1 MAGMLMEAA
10 LLLSLLRG
18 YHVVLVDHVS
28 IWEEDLRQVQDGVL
42 TVELMVTGQGTARLV
57 TGRTSVTAVEIGV
70 I

>member
-1 MAGMLMEAA
+1 MEAA

-18 YHVVLVDHVS
+18 YHVVLVDHVN
-28 IWEEDLRQVQDGVL
+28 IWEEGLRQAQDGVL

-57 TGRTSVTAVEIGV
+57 TGRTSVTAVEKGV

>member
-1 MAGMLMEAA
+1 MEAA
-10 LLLSLLRG
+10 LLWSLLRG
-18 YHVVLVDHVS
+18 YHVVLVAHVN
-28 IWEEDLRQVQDGVL
+28 IWEEGHLQEQDDVL

>member
-18 YHVVLVDHVS
+18 YHVVLVDHVN
-28 IWEEDLRQVQDGVL
+28 IWEEGLRQGQDDVL
-42 TVELMVTGQGTARLV
+42 IVELMVTGQGTARLV
-57 TGRTSVTAVEIGV
+57 TGRTSVTAVEKGV